1 MSVPLTAL
9 PAAPAWST
17 ADPYAEAL
25 RSGRGPLFLAC
36 AGPGACT
43 DADPLADPLGGAR
56 LLPLEVERWCG
67 APDSADRTVLALA
80 ASATPVLDVG
90 CGPGR
95 MVTALATRGAPA
107 LGIDVNPHAVLRT
120 RAAGGQ
126 ALVRSVFDSLPREGS
141 WRTALLLDGNVG
153 IGGDPGAL
161 LDRVR
166 RVVCPGGTLI
176 AECTPGGSGPDQ
188 DERLQVR
195 LHDGTVA
202 SGAPFPWALLGTNA
216 LVRHA
221 AAAGWTAAASWTV
234 DGRGFTALRA
244 PHRG

>member
-1 MSVPLTAL
+1 MSVPLTAPL
-9 PAAPAWST
+9 PAPAWST

-36 AGPGACT
+36 ADAGQDGSP
-43 DADPLADPLGGAR
+43 DADAR

-67 APDSADRTVLALA
+67 APDAADRTVLALA
-80 ASATPVLDVG
+80 ASAPPVLDIG

-141 WRTALLLDGNVG
+141 WRTALLMDGNVG
-153 IGGDPGAL
+153 IGGDPVAL
-161 LDRVR
+161 LARVR
-166 RVVCPGGTLI
+166 DLVCPGGTLV

-195 LHDGTVA
+195 LHDGTAA
-202 SGAPFPWALLGTNA
+202 SGIPFPWALLGTNTLA
-216 LVRHA
+216 RHA
-221 AAAGWTAAASWTV
+221 AAAGWTAAASWSM

-244 PHRG
+244 PHCG